1 MRGTRRRGPD
11 GERGLAPHWRALLLG
26 GAGLALAGS
35 MVVGSLTAGPG
46 TPREPTPG
54 TGTAEATRASLHDE
68 TPTRVRERC
77 GDGDE
82 GEGEGDGEGEGEG
95 GGENGDGEGFDPA
108 ESLRPSREGG
118 PAVDEIRERGSLIVG
133 IDQNSYRW
141 GYRLPESGE
150 IVGFDIDLAR
160 AIAEDL
166 LGPDPDIV
174 FRAIPTDQREEALE
188 AGTVDMVVR
197 SMSITCD
204 RLDEVAFS
212 TSYFET
218 GQQLLVPGDSTITDF
233 DESMAGQRV
242 CSASGST
249 ASRWLERESHGA
261 VLLERPNHLDCL
273 VLIQLGLAEALM
285 TDSALAAGHMGQDP
299 SMRLVGPQLTSESYG
314 VAMALGND
322 DLVRWVNAV
331 LDDYRGDGPDSPW
344 HRSFEEWLSGYLPE
358 AANDPPEPL
367 YHD

>member
-1 MRGTRRRGPD
+1 MRGTRRRAPG

-35 MVVGSLTAGPG
+35 MVVGTLTAGPG

-54 TGTAEATRASLHDE
+54 TGTTEATRASLDEE

-77 GDGDE
+77 GVE
-82 GEGEGDGEGEGEG
+82 DGENG
-95 GGENGDGEGFDPA
+95 GDGEGFDPA
-108 ESLRPSREGG
+108 ESLTPSREGG
-118 PAVDEIRERGSLIVG
+118 PAVDAIRERGSLIVG

-141 GYRLPESGE
+141 GYRLPESGD

-188 AGTVDMVVR
+188 DGTVDMVVR
-197 SMSITCD
+197 SMSITCE

-218 GQQLLVPGDSTITDF
+218 GQQLLVPRDSTITDF

-314 VAMALGND
+314 VAMALGKD

-344 HRSFEEWLSGYLPE
+344 HRSFEEWLSGYLPDT
-358 AANDPPEPL
+358 ANDPPEPL
-367 YHD
+367 YRD